1 MGEREGEV
9 LGDELLDVGALDVLA
24 LLKLDDA
31 EDVNRPESGAVAGGH
46 VLVESLDGIRSG
58 HLSVL
63 LVHVVC
69 TRSGVVSDP
78 DAEVLDA
85 EGVLL
90 GDLVQADD
98 LTVGLLDLLQLGQEV
113 PEAGLGN
120 DLIGCENSHAVQ
132 LGGRVGL
139 AGQMAP
145 NDLVFL
151 KTTHCDLVCM
161 WS

>member
-1 MGEREGEV
+1 MRERERKV
-9 LGDELLDVGALDVLA
+9 LADELLDVGSLDILG
-24 LLKLDDA
+24 LLDFDDA
-31 EDVNRPESGAVAGGH
+31 EDVDRPESSAVAGSH
-46 VLVESLDGIRSG
+46 VLVEGLNGVGSR

-63 LVHVVC
+63 LVHVVG
-69 TRSGVVSDP
+69 TRSRVVSDP

-98 LTVGLLDLLQLGQEV
+98 LTVGLLDLLQLGKEV
-113 PEAGLGN
+113 PEARLGN
-120 DLIGCENSHAVQ
+120 DLIGSEDSHAVQ

-139 AGQMAP
+139 GRQMAT

-151 KTTHCDLVCM
+151 KTTYCQRC
-161 WS
+161 

>member
-1 MGEREGEV
+1 M
-9 LGDELLDVGALDVLA
+9 
-24 LLKLDDA
+24 
-31 EDVNRPESGAVAGGH
+31 NRPESGAVAGGH

-90 GDLVQADD
+90 GDLIQMLIPIVFLVQILLSWRTLFKLTISPLAFLTFFNLVRKYQKRD
-98 LTVGLLDLLQLGQEV
+98 LATTSLG
-113 PEAGLGN
+113 AKIRMRYSLG
-120 DLIGCENSHAVQ
+120 
-132 LGGRVGL
+132 VGL
-139 AGQMAP
+139 ASLGRWRPM
-145 NDLVFL
+145 
-151 KTTHCDLVCM
+151 T
-161 WS
+161 WYS